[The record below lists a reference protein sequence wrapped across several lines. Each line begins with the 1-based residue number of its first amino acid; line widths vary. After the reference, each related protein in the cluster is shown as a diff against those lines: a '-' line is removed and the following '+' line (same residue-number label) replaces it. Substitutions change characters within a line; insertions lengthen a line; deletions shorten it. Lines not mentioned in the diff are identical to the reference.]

1 MIPLMIEDLERT
13 DEDSIYQA
21 GKITQLAFAHIPYCD
36 TLEEAVSEVREA
48 LMPYKICLVAR
59 DLTGDILGWIGG
71 MPIYP
76 RAWELHPLAVLPAKQ
91 RQGIGRKLVLALEER
106 VATVGGLT
114 IMLGADDEF
123 GGTNL
128 FGQELFPDVLDAAQ
142 KLENVAD
149 HPFAFYQKLGYVVTG
164 LVPDANGYG
173 KPDILMCKRIAQ
185 GLSSELMAGQG
196 LG

>member
-21 GKITQLAFAHIPYCD
+21 GKIVQLAFTHIPFCD
-36 TLEEAVSEVREA
+36 TVEESVLEVREA
-48 LMPYKICLVAR
+48 LMPDKICLVAR
-59 DLTGDILGWIGG
+59 DSTDTILGWIGG
-71 MPIYP
+71 RPIYP
-76 RAWELHPLAVLPAKQ
+76 RAWELHPLAVLPDKQ

-106 VATVGGLT
+106 VAAVGALT
-114 IMLGADDEF
+114 IMLGTDDEF

-128 FGQELFPDVLDAAQ
+128 FGQELFPDVLGAAQ
-142 KLENVAD
+142 KLENVAN

-185 GLSSELMAGQG
+185 GPSSELMAGQG